1 MPSGKNTLCKGMR
14 NSLPHNLV
22 SKFICFGST
31 PGIRSQ
37 LPTPLSLLLTPCSLS
52 PGGVD
57 ILLCKYATILFAYLC
72 SSFPKQLRGVFFFV
86 VHKTESLLVHVS
98 RLNAVFPLA
107 YIQHY
112 HGRCMWSVIR
122 KSRYDS
128 YSFLA

>member
-72 SSFPKQLRGVFFFV
+72 SSFPKQLRGVFFFCCSQDQELTSPCV
-86 VHKTESLLVHVS
+86 TTKCCVPISLHSTLSWKVHV
-98 RLNAVFPLA
+98 VC
-107 YIQHY
+107 YKEIK
-112 HGRCMWSVIR
+112 V
-122 KSRYDS
+122 
-128 YSFLA
+128 